1 MKSFGEKL
9 IEMKRKEILSL
20 CGSPEALPLIFESLK
35 DDSWRL
41 RKTAL
46 ECLISAYEP
55 EAYIQEL
62 IQLLYLEDNAGARN
76 SAIEALTRLGSQ
88 VIDELIKAFNTE
100 NTDVRKFIIDILGSI
115 GGHETLP
122 LLLNA
127 LKDEDDNVRA
137 SAIEYLGRLKESRV
151 VDALIEVV
159 KSGDTWTAYPAVLA
173 LGKIGNR
180 KAIPCLIEALKTRTL
195 IEPALKS
202 LAKFSEADTLE
213 HIIPFIDD
221 RRRSV
226 QEEAI
231 KTIEVFYQNG
241 IDEEFIVK
249 RLKTQ
254 FGDTAYELILPH
266 TRSKNPQ
273 VKSAAILILGILKD
287 RKILPFLLELS
298 EDPELIDIVKKALLY
313 IGQSSPDILL
323 ELLQKETPQRRRIL
337 CEVIAEI
344 KNPFFYDTLLELL
357 SDMDGHVVSSA
368 ATGIG
373 LIGDERAIE
382 PLLGLLGHPY
392 PDIQSAVVKALSDLK
407 KYIKTERLLHMAMD
421 DNPLTRK
428 NAILILGEMLKVCN
442 KKTMIKIL
450 EQLEFSL
457 KDPDENVRKAVVK
470 ALSNLDSKKDFYN
483 ELKRILFV
491 ALTDESAEVRIQT
504 IETLGKYPDTEIL
517 NSLILMAN
525 DVNHN
530 VRAKLA
536 RVLSNYNEE
545 KSLQCLITLL
555 NDPNGYVIT
564 QAIESLS
571 SFHEEIA
578 RDNILKMLEHSDREI
593 LRTAILSLSNF
604 PETLETIKPFLYNKD
619 WATRLATV
627 QTLASFR
634 SDEALSLLEEAY
646 DKEEDP
652 SVRKAIEVAI
662 GVK

>member
-1 MKSFGEKL
+1 MKSISEEL
-9 IEMKRKEILSL
+9 IEMKRKEILSS
-20 CGSPEALPLIFESLK
+20 CGSREALPLIFESLK
-35 DDSWRL
+35 DSSWRL

-46 ECLISAYEP
+46 ECLISSYEP
-55 EAYIQEL
+55 EIYIQEL
-62 IQLLYLEDNAGARN
+62 IHLLYLEDNAGARN
-76 SAIEALTRLGSQ
+76 SAIEGLTRLGKRA
-88 VIDELIKAFNTE
+88 IDALIKAFNTE

-122 LLLNA
+122 LLLDA
-127 LKDEDDNVRA
+127 LKDDDDNVRA
-137 SAIEYLGRLKESRV
+137 SAIEYLGRLKEPKV

-173 LGKIGNR
+173 LGKIGNK

-231 KTIEVFYQNG
+231 KAIELFYQNG

-249 RLKTQ
+249 GLKTQ

-266 TRSKNPQ
+266 TKSKNPQ

-287 RKILPFLLELS
+287 RNILPFLLELS
-298 EDPELIDIVKKALLY
+298 EDTELIDMVKRALLY
-313 IGQSSPDILL
+313 IGQSSPEMLL
-323 ELLQKETPQRRRIL
+323 ELLQKETPQRRRII

-344 KNPFFYDTLLELL
+344 KNPFFYETLLGLL
-357 SDMDGHVVSSA
+357 SDMDGHVISNAV
-368 ATGIG
+368 TGIG

-382 PLLGLLGHPY
+382 PLLELLGHPY
-392 PDIQSAVVKALSDLK
+392 PDIQSAVVKALSNLK
-407 KYIKTERLLHMAMD
+407 EHIKIDRLLD
-421 DNPLTRK
+421 IVNNENPLTRK
-428 NAILILGEMLKVCN
+428 NAILILGELLKICN
-442 KKTMIKIL
+442 KENMIKIL
-450 EQLEFSL
+450 EHLEFSL
-457 KDPDENVRKAVVK
+457 KDPDEDVRKAVVK
-470 ALSNLDSKKDFYN
+470 ALSNLDNKKEFYD
-483 ELKRILFV
+483 ELKRILFM

-536 RVLSNYNEE
+536 RVLSNYKEE
-545 KSLQCLITLL
+545 KSLHCLLTLL
-555 NDPNGYVIT
+555 HDPNGYVIT
-564 QAIESLS
+564 HAIESLS
-571 SFHEEIA
+571 SFREETA
-578 RDNILKMLEHSDREI
+578 RDNILKMLNHSDREI

-627 QTLASFR
+627 QTLASFN
-634 SDEALSLLEEAY
+634 SAEALSLLEEAY